1 MVFIQHRPSS
11 LFLPPCRPQDEFEV
25 SRGLCVSAA
34 QVVEALTP
42 LMTPERVH
50 RIRQA
55 SDIVLYAV
63 CVIVCVCVPRGTVAV
78 LVARGGEEAG

>member
-42 LMTPERVH
+42 LMTD
-50 RIRQA
+50 RQEDA
-55 SDIVLYAV
+55 
-63 CVIVCVCVPRGTVAV
+63 
-78 LVARGGEEAG
+78 